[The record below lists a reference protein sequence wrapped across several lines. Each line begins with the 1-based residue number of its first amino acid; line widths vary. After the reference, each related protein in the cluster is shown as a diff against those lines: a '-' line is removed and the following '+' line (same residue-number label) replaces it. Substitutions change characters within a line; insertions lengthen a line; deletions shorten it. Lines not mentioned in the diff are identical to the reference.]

1 MENKKSWRSLL
12 LYLGIPIVI
21 IIIIVLVIG
30 NMPQKTMKYSEILNY
45 FETQQVTEFDLDL
58 GSGAMVLTL
67 NDGDESKKKEPT
79 QIQYSVPN
87 VTILYEDIKPYI
99 EEYNKDRP
107 FVRGN
112 RRFLLDLYEKVCRY
126 GYGRRLQADEFRQ
139 GENQGYERREAQDH
153 LCRCGRRG

>member
-67 NDGDESKKKEPT
+67 SDGDESKKERADPD
-79 QIQYSVPN
+79 SVFGSECYDP
-87 VTILYEDIKPYI
+87 V
-99 EEYNKDRP
+99 
-107 FVRGN
+107 
-112 RRFLLDLYEKVCRY
+112 
-126 GYGRRLQADEFRQ
+126 
-139 GENQGYERREAQDH
+139 
-153 LCRCGRRG
+153 

>member
-79 QIQYSVPN
+79 QIQSKN
-87 VTILYEDIKPYI
+87 TTRTIPTPRWCITISGPEIIP
-99 EEYNKDRP
+99 
-107 FVRGN
+107 G
-112 RRFLLDLYEKVCRY
+112 
-126 GYGRRLQADEFRQ
+126 
-139 GENQGYERREAQDH
+139 
-153 LCRCGRRG
+153 

>member
-67 NDGDESKKKEPT
+67 DRK
-79 QIQYSVPN
+79 SV
-87 VTILYEDIKPYI
+87 V
-99 EEYNKDRP
+99 
-107 FVRGN
+107 
-112 RRFLLDLYEKVCRY
+112 
-126 GYGRRLQADEFRQ
+126 
-139 GENQGYERREAQDH
+139 
-153 LCRCGRRG
+153 

>member
-79 QIQYSVPN
+79 QIQYSVPSIN
-87 VTILYEDIKPYI
+87 FLYEDIKPYI
-99 EEYNKDRP
+99 EEYNKDHPDAKMVYNYQRP
-107 FVRGN
+107 RDN
-112 RRFLLDLYEKVCRY
+112 SWLTALQTE
-126 GYGRRLQADEFRQ
+126 RLEQK
-139 GENQGYERREAQDH
+139 AQ
-153 LCRCGRRG
+153 LITQRLAL